1 MILFKVEV
9 TGYGSKGISVIPEL
23 KNMSWQEYPDLLEL
37 YREALQR
44 ENKRKKRKGK
54 KNERG
59 REENID
65 VE

>member
-1 MILFKVEV
+1 
-9 TGYGSKGISVIPEL
+9 
-23 KNMSWQEYPDLLEL
+23 MSWQEYPDLLEL

-44 ENKRKKRKGK
+44 KNKKKKREGE

>member
-1 MILFKVEV
+1 
-9 TGYGSKGISVIPEL
+9 
-23 KNMSWQEYPDLLEL
+23 MSRQEYPDLLEL
-37 YREALQR
+37 YRKALQR
-44 ENKRKKRKGK
+44 ENKRKKEKGR

>member
-1 MILFKVEV
+1 MILSKVEV
-9 TGYGSKGISVIPEL
+9 TGYGSKGIPVIPKL

-44 ENKRKKRKGK
+44 ENKRKKWKGK